1 MEVGGMKRMI
11 SFFLVFVM
19 LFCVMSIAVSAS
31 CFPKDVKPPA
41 DESDILPTYTCS
53 LIDTVFM
60 AVGIKNFRY
69 DLRISL
75 KRTIIFANNAN

>member
-1 MEVGGMKRMI
+1 MKRMI
-11 SFFLVFVM
+11 SFFLVFVV
-19 LFCVMSIAVSAS
+19 LFCLMSIAVSAS
-31 CFPKDVKPPA
+31 CFDNEAKLPA
-41 DESDILPTYTCS
+41 DESDVLPTHTGS